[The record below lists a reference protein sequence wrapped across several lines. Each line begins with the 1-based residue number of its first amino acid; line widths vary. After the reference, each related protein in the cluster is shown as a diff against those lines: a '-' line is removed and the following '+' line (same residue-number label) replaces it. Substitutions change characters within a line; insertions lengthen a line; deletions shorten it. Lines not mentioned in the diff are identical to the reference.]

1 MNFWDHH
8 GTLFL
13 LSAVFFP
20 RLTILFGTMLTPLF
34 GILGWIGWLIAPR
47 FVIAFYATVTYGDQN
62 PFLVAVSWVVAISA
76 LGAAGGS
83 ARRAS

>member
-8 GTLFL
+8 GSLFL

-62 PFLVAVSWVVAISA
+62 PFLAAVAWVVAVSA
-76 LGAAGGS
+76 LCGAGAGS
-83 ARRAS
+83 RRVS